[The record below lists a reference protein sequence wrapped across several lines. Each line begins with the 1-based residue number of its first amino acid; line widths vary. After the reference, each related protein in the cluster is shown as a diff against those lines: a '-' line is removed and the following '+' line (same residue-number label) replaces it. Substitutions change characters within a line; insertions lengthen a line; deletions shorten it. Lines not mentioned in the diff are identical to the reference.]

1 LDDDIQESAE
11 QQEEYGQHHS
21 HAQAEEMPRVP
32 DVLPVLALR
41 DSVIYPYGIRPLS
54 VSREKSINAI
64 DAALTEHRVILLLSQ
79 KQTDIDEPDTSDLHH
94 IGTAALIVRMLKM
107 PDGRLRALI
116 QGLQRVR
123 VEYFTESSPF
133 IRAKVEPVRELEPS
147 GASIELDATLRS
159 VKQSL
164 EKAMAMGK
172 SLPHEVLVI
181 AAKLDSPG
189 RLADLV
195 ASNLDL
201 KPEQMQDIL
210 EITDTFVRLKKI
222 HELLLREIDL
232 LEVQQKI
239 TMEARGEMDKSQREY
254 YLRQQL
260 KAIQVELGEG
270 NELNEEIEGFRART
284 ANLTVPDDIMEEI
297 ERNIKKLERMHPDSS
312 DTAVTRTYLEWMTE
326 MPWGVMSEDNLDL
339 ARAKQVLEEDHHGLD
354 KIKERLMEYLAVRKL
369 NPDQRGT
376 ILCFVGPPG
385 TGKTSLGRS
394 VARALD
400 RKFARISLGG
410 VHDESEVRGHRRT
423 YVGAMPGRIVQ
434 ALHSVKT
441 MNPVMMLD
449 EVDKIGRDMR
459 GDPSAALLEVLDPEQ
474 NNTFRDNY
482 LNVPIDLSQV
492 LFLANAN
499 ELDPIQPAF
508 KDRMEII
515 HLHSY
520 TLEEKLG
527 IAKKHLLP
535 RQLERNG
542 ITPDHAVFT
551 DEGLVG
557 LIQGYTREAGVR
569 QLEREVGSTLRKI
582 ARKVAER
589 MDQGQTPAGE
599 GQGEAVKADP
609 LERFTITEKN
619 LHSLLGPVKFLQD
632 ERLKSPR
639 VGVVTG
645 LAWTSTGG
653 DVLFVEALKM
663 PGKGE
668 LHLTG
673 QLGDVMKESAKA
685 ALSYIRSKGDEFGID
700 PEVFQKNDIHVH
712 FPEGAIPK
720 DGPSAGLAV
729 ATALLSVLKGI
740 PVRNTMAMTGEID
753 LRGDAL
759 PIGGLKEKALAA
771 MRMGVFEI
779 IIPAANTKDLEE
791 IGPEARGQLV
801 FRPVGHVEEVFRLAL
816 MDWAPA
822 EPAKPAE
829 PAVPV
834 KPAAPS
840 AKAQKTQKTRQ
851 VTC

>member
-1 LDDDIQESAE
+1 MSDEIQVHPVADESPRIP
-11 QQEEYGQHHS
+11 
-21 HAQAEEMPRVP
+21 EM
-32 DVLPVLALR
+32 LPVLALR
-41 DSVIYPYGIRPLS
+41 DLVVYPYVIQPLS
-54 VSREKSINAI
+54 ASREKSILAI
-64 DAALTEHRVILLLSQ
+64 DAALVESRMILLLSQ
-79 KQTDIDEPDTSDLHH
+79 KQTEVDEPDPSDLYSV
-94 IGTAALIVRMLKM
+94 GTAAIIMRVLKL
-107 PDGRLRALI
+107 PDGRLRALV

-123 VEYFTESSPF
+123 VEYFTETMPCL
-133 IRAKVEPVRELEPS
+133 RAKIEQINEFEPAAP
-147 GASIELDATLRS
+147 GIELDATIRN

-164 EKAMAMGK
+164 EKAVALGK
-172 SLPHEVLVI
+172 TIPQEVLVI
-181 AAKLDSPG
+181 ATNLDSPG

-210 EITDTFVRLKKI
+210 EIADTFQRLKKI
-222 HELLLREIDL
+222 HEFLLREIEL

-260 KAIQVELGEG
+260 KAIQSELGEG
-270 NELNEEIEGFRART
+270 SELVEEIEGFRSK
-284 ANLTVPDDIMEEI
+284 LTKLKVPEEAMNEI
-297 ERNIKKLERMHPDSS
+297 DKNIKKLERMHPDSS
-312 DTAVTRTYLEWMTE
+312 ETAVTRNYLEWMTE
-326 MPWGVMSEDNLDL
+326 MPWGVISEDNLDL
-339 ARAKQVLEEDHHGLD
+339 AKAQQILEDDHYGLD

-376 ILCFVGPPG
+376 IICFVGPPG

-434 ALHSVKT
+434 ALHQAKT

-449 EVDKIGRDMR
+449 EIDKIGRDLR

-474 NNTFRDNY
+474 NHTFRDNY

-508 KDRMEII
+508 RDRMEII

-527 IAKKHLLP
+527 IARRHLLP
-535 RQLERNG
+535 RQIERNG
-542 ITPDHAVFT
+542 ITSKHATF
-551 DEGLVG
+551 GNRAISA

-569 QLEREVGSTLRKI
+569 QLEREIGSALRKI
-582 ARKVAER
+582 ARKVAEGSLTKR
-589 MDQGQTPAGE
+589 IN
-599 GQGEAVKADP
+599 
-609 LERFTITEKN
+609 ITGKN
-619 LHSLLGPVKFLQD
+619 LHELLGPIKFLQD
-632 ERLKSPR
+632 ERLKSPK

-663 PGKGE
+663 PGKGN
-668 LHLTG
+668 LLLTG
-673 QLGDVMKESAKA
+673 QLGEVMKESAKA
-685 ALSYIRSKGDEFGID
+685 ALSYIRSRGDDFGIGSNIFK
-700 PEVFQKNDIHVH
+700 EFDIHIH

-720 DGPSAGLAV
+720 DGPSAGLAM

-740 PVRNTMAMTGEID
+740 PIKNTIAMTGEID

-771 MRMGVFEI
+771 MRAGVFEI
-779 IIPAANTKDLEE
+779 IIPAANLKDLEE
-791 IGPEARGQLV
+791 IGQEARELLV
-801 FRPVGHVEEVFRLAL
+801 FHPVKHVEEVFKLAL
-816 MDWAPA
+816 KGWANSCSN
-822 EPAKPAE
+822 KR
-829 PAVPV
+829 
-834 KPAAPS
+834 
-840 AKAQKTQKTRQ
+840 QKR
-851 VTC
+851 